1 MRSIR
6 FQFQPKFCSRQ
17 SFIADWDHAE
27 ANRLLAAA
35 PLRANAAPAVDGT
48 APEIQ
53 VADLKKHVEALA
65 SEEMAGRLTG
75 EAGEMLATHE
85 LTLDDTDH
93 VICHQPN
100 LRILDAV
107 QEQLGIPQHK
117 FAVTVD
123 RLGNMASAST
133 PVTLAMFWPD
143 IQPGQRVLVLTYGS
157 GATWGAA
164 LYRKPEEVN
173 RPC

>member
-1 MRSIR
+1 M
-6 FQFQPKFCSRQ
+6 FE
-17 SFIADWDHAE
+17 HASQTLV
-27 ANRLLAAA
+27 R
-35 PLRANAAPAVDGT
+35 
-48 APEIQ
+48 I
-53 VADLKKHVEALA
+53 
-65 SEEMAGRLTG
+65 
-75 EAGEMLATHE
+75 AGEMLVAHE
-85 LTLDDTDH
+85 LTLDDIDH